1 MQVVGKQ
8 AAPVVPEPGSIVIA
22 KVGFA
27 AAVGSATAAAAAQQP
42 VQLSCTLLCSG
53 VTAPFWQLLIWSG
66 WTLCH
71 QATRFA
77 QQLCAPQ
84 RLRSTQALLPLAC
97 MARDMYKAHL
107 HSKHLR
113 SLLCLLIVLTVLA
126 L

>member
-1 MQVVGKQ
+1 
-8 AAPVVPEPGSIVIA
+8 
-22 KVGFA
+22 
-27 AAVGSATAAAAAQQP
+27 
-42 VQLSCTLLCSG
+42 VQWCDGTLLAVTDLVRLDVVSSG
-53 VTAPFWQLLIWSG
+53 NQI
-66 WTLCH
+66 
-71 QATRFA
+71 A